1 MSDGKYIY
9 TEKEVRKMW
18 ERSKPEQAQIAQAKC
33 LEAIVRTKGGIAVSF
48 SGGKDSAVLLYLMAE
63 MWSISSFKDKPLRV
77 FFSNTT
83 NEFVCATKYRK
94 EYLQFIENKFQIKI
108 EYYEIKAEDNY
119 FNVVDTVG
127 LPFVSKKVS
136 RMVRDCKTT
145 LKRLG
150 LKYADIEQYM
160 PKHYTSN
167 SYDEMLAAAEKLRE
181 LGFNDTVILNL
192 TKIRADNNIGRRFLP
207 VKYRPILDNEE
218 IELSEQCCGI
228 LKKDPMKQAQ
238 KELGG
243 LLPVTGEMAADSRD
257 RMTAYRQPGCNMFD
271 GDHPKS
277 KPLGP
282 TTEQTV
288 LWLIYT
294 EQIPI
299 MPVYGECV
307 QNGYSC
313 EGCETY
319 KLTGEQRTG
328 CKLCGFGIMYDPDR
342 FIRLEKIE
350 PNVVKF
356 AFTSK
361 KNGGLGYREVCQF
374 LNEKCGMNIGIP
386 DTEEGFYQKRAKAY
400 AERMGGIA
408 SASTKTQKAEA
419 AEELKFDD

>member
-9 TEKEVRKMW
+9 TEKEVRMMW
-18 ERSKPEQAQIAQAKC
+18 QRSKPEQIQVAQAKC
-33 LEAIVRTKGGIAVSF
+33 LEAIVRTGGQLAVSF
-48 SGGKDSAVLLYLMAE
+48 SGGKDSAVLLYLMAQ
-63 MWSISSFKDKPLRV
+63 MWSVSSYKDKPLRV

-83 NEFVCATKYRK
+83 NEFSCATKYRK
-94 EYLQFIENKFQIKI
+94 EYLQFIKEKFGI
-108 EYYEIKAEDNY
+108 EVEYHEIKAEDNY
-119 FNVVDTVG
+119 INIVDTVG
-127 LPFVSKKVS
+127 LPFISKKIS

-160 PKHYTSN
+160 PQHYTKNNHS
-167 SYDEMLAAAEKLRE
+167 EMIKAADRLRE

-192 TKIRADNNIGRRFLP
+192 TKIRADNYIGTRFLP
-207 VKYRPILDNEE
+207 VKYRPILDNDE
-218 IELSEQCCGI
+218 IVLSEQCCGI

-257 RMTAYRQPGCNMFD
+257 RMTAYRMTGCNMFD

-282 TTEQTV
+282 VEEQTV
-288 LWLIYT
+288 LWYIYT
-294 EQIPI
+294 EVIPL

-307 QNGYSC
+307 CGGLQC
-313 EGCETY
+313 AGCETY

-328 CKLCGFGIMYDPDR
+328 CKLCGFGIMYDQDR
-342 FIRLEKIE
+342 FIRLQKLE

-374 LNEKCGMNIGIP
+374 LNDKCGMDIGIP
-386 DTEEGFYQKRAKAY
+386 DIEEGYYQKRAQAY
-400 AERMGGIA
+400 EEKNGGED
-408 SASTKTQKAEA
+408 S
-419 AEELKFDD
+419 